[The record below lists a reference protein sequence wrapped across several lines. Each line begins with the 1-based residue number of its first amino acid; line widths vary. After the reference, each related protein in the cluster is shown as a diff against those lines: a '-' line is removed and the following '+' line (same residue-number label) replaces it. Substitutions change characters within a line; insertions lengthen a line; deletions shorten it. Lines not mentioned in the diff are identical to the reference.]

1 MRRRILFAVVSSSL
15 VMLGVAACGGGGGGG
30 GGSTTPAA
38 ITIVSGNG
46 QTGEVGAQLPAA
58 LTVRVTDSA
67 GRAVGG
73 VTVAWAVT
81 AGGGTVNPTSSSTDG
96 AGNAS
101 TRWTLGTAAG
111 SNRATATVAGLAPVT
126 FDATALSGN
135 VTASV
140 TVTSP
145 TSTPDERD
153 TVQLTAIA
161 RDQSGNAL
169 PAKVATWSSSN
180 PAIAPVSASGVLQAW
195 GTGDVTV
202 VATVDRQ
209 ARRPPSRRPGS
220 RASTRVRS
228 AGRCREGIS

>member
-15 VMLGVAACGGGGGGG
+15 VMLGVAACGGGGGG
-30 GGSTTPAA
+30 
-38 ITIVSGNG
+38 
-46 QTGEVGAQLPAA
+46 
-58 LTVRVTDSA
+58 
-67 GRAVGG
+67 
-73 VTVAWAVT
+73 
-81 AGGGTVNPTSSSTDG
+81 DG
-96 AGNAS
+96 YA
-101 TRWTLGTAAG
+101 
-111 SNRATATVAGLAPVT
+111 
-126 FDATALSGN
+126 
-135 VTASV
+135 TASV

-145 TSTPDERD
+145 TTTPHEGD

-161 RDQSGNAL
+161 RDQSGNGL